1 MLRSGLCDY
10 NDSYILVK
18 GTTTVTN
25 TAAEGAANNAANK
38 KVIFKN
44 CALFTNCIS
53 RRNYTQVD
61 DAHDIDVVIPTYNL
75 IEYSDNYPKT
85 SGTLWQYCRDEP
97 VLTDD
102 VKLLILLQL
111 MLLRIHLKIKRKNNR
126 SSRRQW

>member
-1 MLRSGLCDY
+1 MLRSGLFDY

-38 KVIFKN
+38 TVIFTN

-75 IEYSDNYPKT
+75 IEYSDNYSKT